1 MFVAW
6 RDLRFAK
13 GRFALMGTVIVL
25 ITLLVGL
32 LSGLTAGL
40 GRQNTS
46 AITGLPADRI
56 AFQDSGGGLD
66 VSYSDSTVTEE
77 QWRRWA
83 RTPGVRW
90 AEPLG
95 ITTTRATAGDR
106 SAAVSAFGVRAGS
119 RLAPHG
125 GQLDERSVVLSGTA
139 ADDLGVRPGG
149 TLTLA
154 GQRLT
159 VAAVEGD
166 ASFSHTPVVW
176 TSLDVWAR
184 TAPHPGTGPGT
195 GPGPAAGT
203 GPGEGTGTG
212 TGTGP
217 GEGTETGP
225 GEGTETGTSD
235 GLGDGTGSGSG
246 DGTDFGTGTGPAAA
260 RTATVIALNTGP
272 GVDTAAADRAA
283 GTRTLAKDDSLSAIG
298 SYTSENGSLQLM
310 RGFLFAIS
318 ALVVGAFFT
327 VWTIQRSGD
336 VAVLKALGAST
347 AVLLK
352 DALGQAVV
360 LLAGGTLIG
369 TGLAAAL
376 GALVSGTAVPFLL
389 TPATVLLPAA
399 VTILL
404 GAAGAALS
412 VRRVTSVD
420 PLTALGSAR

>member
-13 GRFALMGTVIVL
+13 GRFALMGAVVVL

-56 AFQDSGGGLD
+56 AFQAPGDGQEL
-66 VSYSDSTVTEE
+66 SYSDSTVTRR
-77 QWRRWA
+77 QWRQWSRA
-83 RTPGVRW
+83 PGVES

-106 SAAVSAFGVRAGS
+106 STAVSAFGVEPGS
-119 RLAPHG
+119 ALAPDG
-125 GQLDERSVVLSGTA
+125 GRISDSAVVLSTA
-139 ADDLGVRPGG
+139 AADGLGTRAGDS
-149 TLTLA
+149 LTLA
-154 GQRLT
+154 GQRLR

-166 ASFSHTPVVW
+166 ASFSHTPVIW
-176 TSLDVWAR
+176 TSLDVWR
-184 TAPHPGTGPGT
+184 N
-195 GPGPAAGT
+195 
-203 GPGEGTGTG
+203 
-212 TGTGP
+212 
-217 GEGTETGP
+217 
-225 GEGTETGTSD
+225 
-235 GLGDGTGSGSG
+235 
-246 DGTDFGTGTGPAAA
+246 AA
-260 RTATVIALNTGP
+260 RSTGGGQGPTATVIALTTASGA
-272 GVDTAAADRAA
+272 DTAAVDRQA
-283 GTRTLAKDDSLSAIG
+283 GTRTVTLGESLSAIG
-298 SYTSENGSLQLM
+298 SYASENGSLQLM

-347 AVLLK
+347 AGLLK

-369 TGLAAAL
+369 TGTAAAL
-376 GALVSGTAVPFLL
+376 GALVAGSAVPFLL
-389 TPATVLLPAA
+389 TPATVLVPAA
-399 VTILL
+399 VMIILGVL
-404 GAAGAALS
+404 GAALS
-412 VRRVTSVD
+412 IRRITSVD